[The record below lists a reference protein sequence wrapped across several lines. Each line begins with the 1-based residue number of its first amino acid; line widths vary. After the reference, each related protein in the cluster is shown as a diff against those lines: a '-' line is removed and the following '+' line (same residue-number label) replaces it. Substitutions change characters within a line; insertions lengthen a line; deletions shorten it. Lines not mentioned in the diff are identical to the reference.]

1 VRSIMLAA
9 FGLAAVSSAAA
20 EDLKYGPV
28 PYPALNADTWVLVE
42 YWPTVSDITL
52 WAFFSSVTSEKSR
65 NLCEATKR
73 SLDRDA
79 STRTTL
85 AAGAASSWRKCLTV
99 SDAVKSGYVAQPAA

>member
-1 VRSIMLAA
+1 MRAIILAA
-9 FGLAAVSSAAA
+9 FGFATAAGAAG

-28 PYPALNADTWVLVE
+28 PYPAINADTWVLVE

-52 WAFFSSVTSEKSR
+52 WAFFSSSTSEKSR

-79 STRTTL
+79 AARATSTAVAT
-85 AAGAASSWRKCLTV
+85 SSWRKCLTV
-99 SDAVKSGYVAQPAA
+99 SDAVKSGYVSWPSA